1 MAVPPG
7 RQLVIFS
14 ADSARPTLA
23 DLSGLLIGPGQ
34 VSRMGGT
41 ARVSVLAD
49 SSWRVHA
56 LAAEFAARGLAI
68 AWESA
73 ELGGYWARTSYST
86 ALVRLTTPSF
96 LDGARLR
103 LWFMAAGA
111 LEEDSF
117 LLGLGHNHALARP
130 ALAPLGLD
138 GEVVRGVGSVPAI
151 RISGESKRAR
161 LAELIGERP
170 SAAPPSAWPVQL
182 SAPQPVLVP
191 QQTVHRHRVRV
202 PAEGQE
208 PFQLNGDIDDARAL
222 QAGHLRDGDPVG

>member
-14 ADSARPTLA
+14 ADSARPSLA
-23 DLSGLLIGPGQ
+23 DLSGLLIGPGL

-49 SSWRVHA
+49 SAWRVHA

-68 AWESA
+68 AWEPGA
-73 ELGGYWARTSYST
+73 DGGYWVRTSYST
-86 ALVRLTTPSF
+86 ALIRLTTPSF

-103 LWFMAAGA
+103 LWFMAAGV
-111 LEEDSF
+111 LEEDSI
-117 LLGLGHNHALARP
+117 LLGLGNNHALARP

-138 GEVVRGVGSVPAI
+138 GEVVTPLAI

-161 LAELIGERP
+161 LAELIGECP
-170 SAAPPSAWPVQL
+170 SAAPVSAWP
-182 SAPQPVLVP
+182 APASKQPSVLVP

-202 PAEGQE
+202 PAEGQD
-208 PFQLNGDIDDARAL
+208 PFQLQPDVDNDGAL
-222 QAGHLRDGDPVG
+222 QAGQLRDGDPIG